1 MSLSH
6 RDSVALMR
14 AASLRRLGVH
24 DESIDTVEIRHAKQP
39 STSRVGWVSWC
50 LIIVLL

>member
-24 DESIDTVEIRHAKQP
+24 EESIDTEEIRQAKQP
-39 STSRVGWVSWC
+39 STSSLGWVS
-50 LIIVLL
+50 